1 MQTAKLTSL
10 IVAALAA
17 CADSHDSGRL
27 GPAPPP
33 GDGGTSG
40 SGSGSGGTGGT
51 GGTKAGLIVVQASPR
66 LTVAGA
72 VFAAVPVT
80 DCTTT
85 QVGPCSVQRC
95 ANPGDVQGPLASA
108 GRITISD
115 GHMNLTMDPD
125 DDLSY
130 GYAPP
135 ATGGAAFAAGATLS
149 VSAAGG
155 DVPAFS
161 GKAAVLPR
169 SLVAKADYSAIDVSV
184 DLVVAWTG
192 GGPAGSVVFFAETDD
207 PATIGELNCS
217 FDPAAAT
224 GTIPAAALQLL
235 PHCSPDSQAC
245 IWSLTSNATTHF
257 VAGDFAIDFTVRGD
271 GKRGEWDA
279 EKP

>member
-1 MQTAKLTSL
+1 MQTAELASL
-10 IVAALAA
+10 IIAALAA
-17 CADSHDSGRL
+17 CADSHDSGQL

-33 GDGGTSG
+33 G
-40 SGSGSGGTGGT
+40 TGGT
-51 GGTKAGLIVVQASPR
+51 GGSGGAKPGLIEVQASPR
-66 LTVAGA
+66 LTAAGA
-72 VFAAVPVT
+72 VFAAAPVT
-80 DCTTT
+80 GCTTT
-85 QVGPCSVQRC
+85 RVGPCSVQLC
-95 ANPGDVQGPLASA
+95 DNPGDVQGPLASA

-115 GHMNLTMDPD
+115 GHADLTMDPD
-125 DDLSY
+125 DDRSY

-135 ATGGAAFAAGATLS
+135 PTGAAAFTAGATLS
-149 VSAAGG
+149 VSAAGD

-169 SLVAKADYSAIDVSV
+169 PLVARADYSAIDVGV

-192 GGPAGSVVFFAETDD
+192 GGPAGRVVFFAETDD
-207 PATIGELNCS
+207 PATIGELTCS

-235 PHCSPDSQAC
+235 PRCSLDSQAC
-245 IWSLTSNATTHF
+245 IWSLTSSATTHF

-271 GKRGEWDA
+271 GKAGEWDA

>member
-1 MQTAKLTSL
+1 MQSAKLLSL
-10 IVAALAA
+10 TIAALAA

-27 GPAPPP
+27 GTAPPP
-33 GDGGTSG
+33 GDGGSG
-40 SGSGSGGTGGT
+40 SEPG
-51 GGTKAGLIVVQASPR
+51 GGTKPGLIEVQASST
-66 LTVAGA
+66 LTAAGA
-72 VFAAVPVT
+72 VFAAVPVPG
-80 DCTTT
+80 CTTT

-95 ANPGDVQGPLASA
+95 DNPGDVQGPLASA

-125 DDLSY
+125 DDRSY

-149 VSAAGG
+149 VSAAGD
-155 DVPAFS
+155 DVPAFA

-169 SLVAKADYSAIDVSV
+169 PLVAKADYSAIDVSV

-192 GGPAGSVVFFAETDD
+192 GGPGGRVVFFSETDD
-207 PATIGELNCS
+207 PVTIGELNCS

-235 PHCSPDSQAC
+235 PRCNLDSQAC
-245 IWSLTSNATTHF
+245 IWSLTSSATTHF
-257 VAGDFAIDFTVRGD
+257 VAGDFAIDFTVHG
-271 GKRGEWDA
+271 GGAAGEWDA